1 MFNKKTM
8 GKTKKAKGGEEGI
21 RIAQVSCGTIYGN
34 VQQEIEKAAAEVG
47 AELYV
52 PEVDL
57 DYVKEKV
64 DEFGYDMKKSL
75 GLSVALA
82 RGYAVSEGLS
92 DADAVFLAGCHKCP
106 RGAVIRTEIRKIIQ
120 EKTNLPIVMYPFS
133 ERTKAGELLTRMEA
147 LVTIVRRRWILERTV
162 QEGLTA
168 GIDSGSTTTKAAIM
182 QDNEVLGATW
192 SPSRDV
198 IKTAEKVFAE
208 ALEIAGVKRDEI
220 EALGTTGYGRH
231 AVGEH
236 FKADLV
242 QEELTVNSKAA
253 MYLAGIEKGEA
264 MIIDIGGMDNKIITA
279 YDGIP
284 DNFTMGGICAGA
296 SGRFLEMVARRLGV
310 DVVEMGKLALEGDYT
325 KVKTDSY
332 CIVFGIQDLVSALS
346 SGARKEDVAAAACH
360 SVVEQVK
367 EQLLQEIDLRQPAI
381 EVGGTALVE
390 GVPVAMNDVLG
401 FDVIVPRYPQYI
413 GAVGGALLSSS
424 FR

>member
-1 MFNKKTM
+1 M
-8 GKTKKAKGGEEGI
+8 GKRKKAGGSEEGI

-34 VQQEIEKAAAEVG
+34 VQQEIEKAAAAVG
-47 AELYV
+47 AEIFV
-52 PEVDL
+52 PEIDL
-57 DYVKEKV
+57 DYLKAKV
-64 DEFGYDMKKSL
+64 DEFGYDMKTSL

-82 RGYAVSEGLS
+82 RGFAVAEGLC

-106 RGAVIRTEIRKIIQ
+106 RGAVIRSEIRKIIQ
-120 EKTNLPIVMYPFS
+120 EKTRLPIVMYPFS

-198 IKTAEKVFAE
+198 IKTAETVFE
-208 ALEIAGVKRDEI
+208 KALEIADVKRGDI

-231 AVGEH
+231 PIGEH

-310 DVVEMGKLALEGDYT
+310 DVVEMGKLALKGDPNRI
-325 KVKTDSY
+325 KTDSY

-390 GVPVAMNDVLG
+390 DVPVAMNDVLG
-401 FDVIVPRYPQYI
+401 FEVIVPQYPQYI

>member
-1 MFNKKTM
+1 M
-8 GKTKKAKGGEEGI
+8 GKRKKAGGSEEGI

-34 VQQEIEKAAAEVG
+34 VQQEIEKAAAAVG
-47 AELYV
+47 AEIFV
-52 PEVDL
+52 PEIDL
-57 DYVKEKV
+57 DYLKAKV
-64 DEFGYDMKKSL
+64 DEFGYDMKTSL

-82 RGYAVSEGLS
+82 RGFAVAEGLC

-106 RGAVIRTEIRKIIQ
+106 RGAVIRSEIRKIIQ
-120 EKTNLPIVMYPFS
+120 EKTRLPIVMYPFS

-198 IKTAEKVFAE
+198 IKTAETVFE
-208 ALEIAGVKRDEI
+208 KALEIADVKRGDI
-220 EALGTTGYGRH
+220 EALGTTGYGRYPI
-231 AVGEH
+231 GEH

-310 DVVEMGKLALEGDYT
+310 DVVEMGKLALKGDPNRI
-325 KVKTDSY
+325 KTDSY

-390 GVPVAMNDVLG
+390 DVPVAMNDVLG
-401 FDVIVPRYPQYI
+401 FEVIVPQYPQYI

>member
-8 GKTKKAKGGEEGI
+8 RETKKAKGGEEGI
-21 RIAQVSCGTIYGN
+21 KIAQVSCGTIYGN
-34 VQQEIEKAAAEVG
+34 VQHEIEKAAAEVG

-64 DEFGYDMKKSL
+64 DEFGYDFKNSL

-192 SPSRDV
+192 SPSREV
-198 IKTAEKVFAE
+198 VKTAEKVFE
-208 ALEIAGVKRDEI
+208 KALEIAGVKREDI

-231 AVGEH
+231 PLGEH

-279 YDGIP
+279 NDGIP

>member
-1 MFNKKTM
+1 M
-8 GKTKKAKGGEEGI
+8 GKTKKAKGEEEEGI
-21 RIAQVSCGTIYGN
+21 KIAQVSCGTIYGN
-34 VQQEIEKAAAEVG
+34 VQHEIEKAAAEVG
-47 AELYV
+47 AEIFV

-64 DEFGYDMKKSL
+64 DEFGYDFNTSL
-75 GLSVALA
+75 GLEVALA

-92 DADAVFLAGCHKCP
+92 DADAVFVAGCHKCP

-120 EKTNLPIVMYPFS
+120 EKTNLPIVMYPFTD
-133 ERTKAGELLTRMEA
+133 RTKAGELLTRMEA
-147 LVTIVRRRWILERTV
+147 LVTIVRRRWILERKV

-192 SPSRDV
+192 IPSRDV
-198 IKTAEKVFAE
+198 VNTAEKVFAK
-208 ALEIAGVKRDEI
+208 ALEIAGVKREDI

-279 YDGIP
+279 NDGIP

>member
-1 MFNKKTM
+1 M
-8 GKTKKAKGGEEGI
+8 GKTKKAKGEEEEGI
-21 RIAQVSCGTIYGN
+21 KIAQVSCGTIYGN
-34 VQQEIEKAAAEVG
+34 VQHEIEKAAAEVG
-47 AELYV
+47 AEIFV

-64 DEFGYDMKKSL
+64 DEFGYDFNTSL
-75 GLSVALA
+75 GLEVALA

-92 DADAVFLAGCHKCP
+92 DADAVFVAGCHKCP

-120 EKTNLPIVMYPFS
+120 EKTNLPIVMYPFTD
-133 ERTKAGELLTRMEA
+133 RTKAGELLTRMEA
-147 LVTIVRRRWILERTV
+147 LVTIVRRRWILERKV

-192 SPSRDV
+192 IPSRDV
-198 IKTAEKVFAE
+198 VNTAEKVFAK
-208 ALEIAGVKRDEI
+208 ALEIAGVKLADI

-279 YDGIP
+279 NDGIP

-296 SGRFLEMVARRLGV
+296 SGRFLEIVARRLGV